1 MGVLHTYALAPAT
14 LRRYLNRSQARLQA
28 VVTLSFVAFGA
39 YLLFDRRPVAPGL
52 VVPVV
57 VVIALVYF
65 VILFFNY
72 RQQLRLL
79 YSVRVD
85 LDGSSIAYRQAGQE
99 PQRVMRGA
107 IARVLEHKDGY
118 LIETSD
124 PRFHLLIP
132 NGLARDGDE
141 VVRMA
146 LIEWSGIVS
155 LPKRRSPEPALN
167 LFGFASAVVVLVFA
181 NSLWIVIPLG
191 IFIFIWG
198 FYAERRLE
206 RSPRILPGTVR
217 MYNSALAFLLF
228 VLLMKSCILTLL
240 LATVGGG

>member
-1 MGVLHTYALAPAT
+1 
-14 LRRYLNRSQARLQA
+14 
-28 VVTLSFVAFGA
+28 VT
-39 YLLFDRRPVAPGL
+39 PGL

-124 PRFHLLIP
+124 PRFHLMIP

-141 VVRMA
+141 AVRTA
-146 LIEWSGIVS
+146 LMTWSGIVP
-155 LPKRRSPEPALN
+155 LPRHRSSEPALS
-167 LFGFASAVVVLVFA
+167 LFGFVSAVFVLVFV

-191 IFIFIWG
+191 IFIFFWG
-198 FYAERRLE
+198 FYAERRLA
-206 RSPRILPGTVR
+206 RASTVLPGTIR

-228 VLLMKSCILTLL
+228 VILMKSCILTLL
-240 LATVGGG
+240 LASMGGQ